1 MKKDLISVI
10 RETSKFLGYHMTE
23 LQILRLD
30 DHLYIDNFRKLAIET
45 FSEYPQDP
53 SGENP
58 MVKFF
63 RKGVVG
69 DWKNY
74 FHGEKLKIWD
84 QWIVENLRG
93 IDITNELSY
102 RLLHAG
108 K

>member
-1 MKKDLISVI
+1 MKFLWFEEMKKDLISVI

-30 DHLYIDNFRKLAIET
+30 DHLYIDNFRKMVTEGDAFPT
-45 FSEYPQDP
+45 DP

-74 FHGEKLKIWD
+74 FHGENLKLWD
-84 QWIVENLRG
+84 QWIAENLQG
-93 IDITNELSY
+93 TDIVLPE
-102 RLLHAG
+102 H